1 MTPQDEVKL
10 GRRMTDKITIGE
22 AILFAFGWGILLG
35 WLLCAMHLK

>member
-10 GRRMTDKITIGE
+10 APEKITLAE
-22 AILFAFGWGILLG
+22 AALFAFGWGILLG